1 MPALTETD
9 NTREP
14 GWKRTGDWT
23 AEIDWI
29 MAKRGKRYRA
39 LLDMVKAA
47 EGPLDVGRA
56 VEVLKKTTTA
66 KFDESVDIDVRL
78 GVDPRHA
85 DQMVRGTV
93 ALPHGTGKEIRVLVL
108 ASEGKQTEAQEA
120 GADHV
125 GLDDYVEKIQKQG
138 WLEFDVMIATP
149 DVMAKVGKLGRVLG
163 PRGLMPNP
171 KTGTVTMD
179 VADAV
184 REVKAGKIDF
194 RVDKAGILHAAIGK
208 ASFSED
214 QLRENGEAFL
224 REVVRLRPAAAKG
237 IYLRSIT
244 ISTTMGPGI
253 SLDRGEVL
261 SSIRS

>member
-1 MPALTETD
+1 
-9 NTREP
+9 
-14 GWKRTGDWT
+14 
-23 AEIDWI
+23 
-29 MAKRGKRYRA
+29 MAKRGKRYRS
-39 LLDMVKAA
+39 LRELVDAA

-66 KFDESVDIDVRL
+66 KFDESIDIDVRL

-108 ASEGKQTEAQEA
+108 ASEGKQAEAREA

-125 GLDDYVEKIQKQG
+125 GLEDYVEKIQKQG

-149 DVMAKVGKLGRVLG
+149 DVMAQVGRLGRVLG

-208 ASFSED
+208 ASFSET
-214 QLRENGEAFL
+214 QIRENAEAFL
-224 REVVRLRPAAAKG
+224 REVIRLRPAAAKG

-244 ISTTMGPGI
+244 LSTTMGPGVP
-253 SLDRGEVL
+253 LDRNEIMTAL
-261 SSIRS
+261 R